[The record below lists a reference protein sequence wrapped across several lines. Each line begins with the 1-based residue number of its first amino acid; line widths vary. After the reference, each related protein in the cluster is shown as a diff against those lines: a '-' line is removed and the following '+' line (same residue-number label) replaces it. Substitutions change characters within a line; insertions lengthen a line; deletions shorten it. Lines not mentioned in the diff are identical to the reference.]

1 MTMSRTWLRATSAL
15 AVATTALVG
24 LAPLASAADPD
35 PVHSGQYAVTGQLG
49 QTYTGTVQTVT
60 LDAGVT
66 YTMGAWLRGQGTVAI
81 TPRNPATGEGLGE
94 NQVTLTDEW
103 TWGEYTFTP
112 AETTAYD
119 FRVIDVAW
127 RGAGQVW
134 VDDASLKAAGSD
146 VELLSDPGFE
156 GLGAGAS
163 GVWTIDPWTVVS
175 SGSGSTPDPDPDPTG
190 YAHSGDYAVSGAVAG
205 DAGAWPAALAQWVPL
220 TAGTSYTFSA
230 WVRGRGEA
238 DLNAQDN
245 VSWGNAVWQG
255 FPLTDTWTQVS
266 ATFTPTVSA
275 PHYLRVLAHSADPG
289 DLWVDDLSLTVTG
302 GTTELLTDPG
312 IESDGTWELQSGFT
326 RTYAPVPVT
335 VAHSGTYAIAKT
347 LTGTASW
354 DGPSQ
359 YAGLTAGVEYTFGA
373 WLKGSGTV
381 ALRSQDT
388 QNGWGD
394 QFWQDVTLTDEWT
407 YYFRT
412 FTAPSTGQFTFALA
426 DSTNGTP
433 GQVYADDLT
442 LKANATGA
450 ELLTDGGF
458 EDPASTAWWS
468 LGTGWALVS
477 DGGPAGSFTDD
488 DFSLAV
494 ETSPNIGI
502 DTSNP
507 ANIETDVARATRN
520 SLDDGYLVWHATA
533 DITGVSVPVYN
544 WADQQ
549 PAHITLAASSDGST
563 WRDVAIQQYA
573 FVNQTA
579 GNWPLTVTEST
590 DFAAGDRYLR
600 LTISSAGIDGFTQP
614 WATQVAR
621 VHVNDRVA
629 AVQASPDAGRIEGAV
644 DVTLSTPTPGATIYY
659 RLGTGNVQTYT
670 GPVHVE
676 RGTLSVWAAEP
687 GYTTSIVRDLSYTT
701 TADLTVDQYGQVIS
715 ADYPGKV
722 TSDDQLQSDVA
733 ADEAYYGSLTPP
745 TDRDAHGGLVGSG
758 ASLGLQAT
766 GYFHV
771 QTVDGKSILVD
782 PEGNATFN
790 LGLDGLGYTG
800 DTYTQV
806 TGREYEYAYLPDP
819 ADPSDP
825 LNGAWLESGTTN
837 FSFYVANLIRKN
849 GSFDPETY
857 YQQMV
862 SRAQAW
868 GFNAAGAFSA
878 DASYDPGFTNVEF
891 LNLPTAVVPG
901 TSKLY
906 DIYQPGL
913 VDQIDAALAAQLP
926 ARADDSSLLG
936 YMFFNEVDYQN
947 LRQKVPAAK
956 ASESGTKGALV
967 DFLDERYAGDVAA
980 FDTAWGLSASAFDDL
995 RELSFVPTTD
1005 AAVADMDAFTYVY
1018 LDKLYGTIATE
1029 FRKYDTTH
1037 MLIGDRW
1044 LANVMND
1051 VKLRQ
1056 ALSTV
1061 GGRYLDALT
1070 YNYYTY
1076 DFDTA
1081 RIDQMYQ
1088 WSGGTPFIMSEFHYA
1103 EPSHGLIT
1111 GVRFADD
1118 ELSQGE
1124 MYRNYVEK
1132 AAATGEVIGTN
1143 WFLAVDQATTG
1154 RWYEGYN
1161 GEAGGIGLVDVTDR
1175 PYKTLLQQMMTT
1187 NYEIYDVMLGN
1198 RAPYTYTFSP
1208 AQGERN
1214 SNNTTDIP
1222 LASVGEITVDG
1233 QLDATWP
1240 DGPTL
1245 EVNDSGRVLGIA
1257 KQGLQ
1262 ADYRLAWDAE
1272 NLYVYSDV
1280 TDDTPEV
1287 NTQTGWN
1294 VWNGDAIEMFVGP
1307 NNVDQ
1312 GGSIQAADT
1321 QLIIKGA
1328 PETEGGTTPEVHW
1341 YNHNEST
1348 QPAVDATIV
1357 MTDHGYAIEAAI
1369 KLSDLGITDAADGR
1383 RVRFDVGFDDAST
1396 STRERQFLWNGVD
1409 GNANNRDKWGMAT
1422 LVTQVAPPEPEP
1434 AAPTVTQQPADT
1446 LAFAGQSTTLTAAA
1460 DGWPVPTVQWQQ
1472 RQGNGGPWSDIAG
1485 ATDPT
1490 LTFQA
1495 ESKQNARQY
1504 RAVFTNASGSV
1515 TTGTATL
1522 TVRPVGW
1529 TPGKGTVKES

>member
-1 MTMSRTWLRATSAL
+1 MTMSRTWRRGASVL

-24 LAPLASAADPD
+24 LAPLASAADPV
-35 PVHSGQYAVTGQLG
+35 PAPS
-49 QTYTGTVQTVT
+49 TV
-60 LDAGVT
+60 
-66 YTMGAWLRGQGTVAI
+66 
-81 TPRNPATGEGLGE
+81 
-94 NQVTLTDEW
+94 
-103 TWGEYTFTP
+103 
-112 AETTAYD
+112 
-119 FRVIDVAW
+119 
-127 RGAGQVW
+127 
-134 VDDASLKAAGSD
+134 
-146 VELLSDPGFE
+146 
-156 GLGAGAS
+156 
-163 GVWTIDPWTVVS
+163 
-175 SGSGSTPDPDPDPTG
+175 
-190 YAHSGDYAVSGAVAG
+190 YAHSGDYAVSASLTGDGTWNGIYQYVAYQPGTYTYSGWFRGTGTLAINPLDSGWANLDWHAV
-205 DAGAWPAALAQWVPL
+205 D
-220 TAGTSYTFSA
+220 
-230 WVRGRGEA
+230 
-238 DLNAQDN
+238 
-245 VSWGNAVWQG
+245 
-255 FPLTDTWTQVS
+255 LTDTWTYVEGQLTVGS
-266 ATFTPTVSA
+266 AMANAPFRIVDSSSGGDRTF
-275 PHYLRVLAHSADPG
+275 
-289 DLWVDDLSLTVTG
+289 WVDDLSLTG
-302 GTTELLTDPG
+302 PDGSELL
-312 IESDGTWELQSGFT
+312 SDGGFEDTPDPWTYASDWT
-326 RTYAPVPVT
+326 RTYAPAPVGI
-335 VAHSGTYAIAKT
+335 AHAGTYAIAKT

-359 YAGLTAGVEYTFGA
+359 YATLTAGVEYTFGA
-373 WLKGSGTV
+373 WLRGSGTV

-388 QNGWGD
+388 QNGWSD
-394 QFWQDVTLTDEWT
+394 QFWQDVTLTNEWT

-442 LKANATGA
+442 LKANTTGV
-450 ELLTDGGF
+450 ELLADGGF

-477 DGGPAGSFTDD
+477 EGGPAGSFTDD
-488 DFSLAV
+488 DFGLAV
-494 ETSPNIGI
+494 ETSPSIGI
-502 DTSNP
+502 DTSSP
-507 ANIETDVARATRN
+507 ANFETDAARATRN

-544 WADQQ
+544 WADQK
-549 PAHITLAASSDGST
+549 PAHVTLSASADGST
-563 WRDVAIQQYA
+563 WRDVAITQYA
-573 FVNQTA
+573 YVNQTA

-600 LTISSAGIDGFTQP
+600 LTISSTGIDGFTQP

-629 AVQASPDAGRIEGAV
+629 AVQASPDAGRIDGAV
-644 DVTLSTPTPGATIYY
+644 DVTLTTPTPGATIYY

-701 TADLTVDQYGQVIS
+701 TADLRVDRYGQVIS

-722 TSDDQLQSDVA
+722 TSDDELTADVA

-758 ASLGLQAT
+758 AGLGLQAT

-782 PEGNATFN
+782 PEGNVTFN

-819 ADPSDP
+819 ADTGDP

-837 FSFYVANLIRKN
+837 YSFYVANLIRKN
-849 GSFDPETY
+849 GSFDPATY
-857 YQQMV
+857 YRQMV
-862 SRAQAW
+862 SRAQDW

-878 DASYDPGFTNVEF
+878 DASYAPGFTNVAF
-891 LNLPTAVVPG
+891 LDLPTAVVPG

-913 VDQIDAALAAQLP
+913 VAQIDAALAAQLP
-926 ARADDSSLLG
+926 QRANDSSLLG

-967 DFLDERYAGDVAA
+967 DLLDERYAGDIAA
-980 FDTAWGLSASAFDDL
+980 FDTAWNLAATSFDDL

-1018 LDKLYGTIATE
+1018 LDKLYSTIATE
-1029 FRKYDTTH
+1029 FHKYDTTH

-1076 DFDTA
+1076 EFDTA

-1118 ELSQGE
+1118 ELSKGE

-1143 WFLAVDQATTG
+1143 WFITVDQAATG
-1154 RWYEGYN
+1154 RWYEGTN
-1161 GEAGGIGLVDVTDR
+1161 GEAGGIGLLDVTDR
-1175 PYKTLLQQMMTT
+1175 PYKTLLQQMTTT
-1187 NYEIYDVMLGN
+1187 NYEIYDVLLGN
-1198 RAPYTYTFSP
+1198 RAPYSYTFSP

-1214 SNNTTDIP
+1214 SDNTTDVP
-1222 LASVGEITVDG
+1222 LATAGAITVDG

-1245 EVNDSGRVLGIA
+1245 EVNDSGRVIGIA

-1272 NLYVYSDV
+1272 NLYVYADV
-1280 TDDTPEV
+1280 SDDTPEV
-1287 NTQTGWN
+1287 NSQTGWN
-1294 VWNGDAIEMFVGP
+1294 IWNGDAIEMFIGP

-1328 PETEGGTTPEVHW
+1328 PQTAGGTTPEVHW

-1348 QPAVDATIV
+1348 QPAVDAAIV
-1357 MTDHGYAIEAAI
+1357 LTDHGYAVEAAI
-1369 KLSDLGITDAADGR
+1369 KLSDLGITGAADGR
-1383 RVRFDVGFDDAST
+1383 RVRFDIGFDEAAT

-1409 GNANNRDKWGMAT
+1409 GNANNRDKWGMARLVDAVRSAVVAVGADSVPAGGT
-1422 LVTQVAPPEPEP
+1422 LPVDLSGFAPGAQVSLALDGPIDLGTHAVGDDGTAAVSVAIPVDMAAGAYTLTASVAGKALATAPVTVTPRP
-1434 AAPTVTQQPADT
+1434 AVAPTVTQQPADVRVRAGRIT
-1446 LAFAGQSTTLTAAA
+1446 AFTAAA
-1460 DGWPVPTVQWQQ
+1460 DGYPVPTVKWQV
-1472 RQGNGGPWSDIAG
+1472 RAGTRGRWSDVPG
-1485 ATDPT
+1485 ATSTT
-1490 LTFQA
+1490 LEVRVQRTDDG
-1495 ESKQNARQY
+1495 RQY
-1504 RAVFTNASGSV
+1504 RAVFSNEG
-1515 TTGTATL
+1515 GTAISDAATL
-1522 TVRPVGW
+1522 RVLPAVPWPVWRSWLPTPWRGTAPAPGHGHTPRPVPVTW
-1529 TPGKGTVKES
+1529 PIHASCGTWSVVGIVGRF